1 MKKNK
6 FLSDRDKETQKLALR
21 YEEAQQKHEPI
32 YLDSNEVLDLAG
44 WYSTRFNDEQANE
57 VVKYGLQLH
66 PDSTE
71 LLTELAHQYLD
82 HDDMEAAQ
90 RIAGLIS
97 ETDQPEAII
106 LQARLLLREGQE
118 AEADKLFARLDPY
131 DLSNIVDVV
140 DTYLSNDG
148 SLDSAEAWLN
158 RGFGRYDDDPMFISL
173 AADFYYNDSQLDKAI
188 EYYNKAIDTAPYND
202 HYWCELARC
211 YYETEQYDKAIEAC
225 DYALISDDSSPEA
238 HLLAGQAY
246 LELDNNE
253 GALKHFEQIKDL
265 HLLPECVY
273 LFIKGL
279 ALTKAEKWEEGYE
292 YLERSLHAQ
301 GHDRFSLSSVY
312 ENAAISLHHIGNN
325 EKAELYFEKALE
337 QTPENSELY
346 YTFGR
351 FYMEIKQ
358 TEKAIDRWSKAIRLN
373 PIPEEI
379 DSIATYCLEAGLII
393 YARNVLE
400 ILEEISPQH
409 PKLHERLAVLYLL
422 TDDEEGFKQHS
433 QLSPAREH
441 LEKLRNDIAD
451 LDEAG
456 RQMLI
461 DMLAGGKNQKE

>member
-82 HDDMEAAQ
+82 HDDMEADQ

-97 ETDQPEAII
+97 ETDLPEAII

-188 EYYNKAIDTAPYND
+188 EYYNKAIDTDPYND

-301 GHDRFSLSSVY
+301 GHDRFSISSVY

-409 PKLHERLAVLYLL
+409 PKLHERLAVLCLL

-461 DMLAGGKNQKE
+461 DMLAGGKNKKE

>member
-6 FLSDRDKETQKLALR
+6 FLSDRDKETQKLAER

-44 WYSTRFNDEQANE
+44 WYSTRFDDKQAYE
-57 VVKYGLQLH
+57 VVRYGLQLH

-82 HDDMEAAQ
+82 RDNLEAAR
-90 RIAGLIS
+90 RIADLIS
-97 ETDQPEAII
+97 ETDLPEAII
-106 LQARLLLREGQE
+106 LQARLLLREGKE

-148 SLDSAEAWLN
+148 SLDSAETWLN
-158 RGFGRYDDDPMFISL
+158 RGFGRYDNDPTFISL
-173 AADFYYNDSQLDKAI
+173 AADFYYNDGQLDKAI
-188 EYYNKAIDTAPYND
+188 EYYNKAIDTDPYNE

-211 YYETEQYDKAIEAC
+211 YYETEQYDKAIDAC
-225 DYALISDDSSPEA
+225 DYALISDDCSPEA
-238 HLLAGQAY
+238 HLLAGQSY
-246 LELDNNE
+246 LELGNNE
-253 GALKHFEQIKDL
+253 GALQHFEQIKDQ

-279 ALTKAEKWEEGYE
+279 ALTNADKWEEGYE
-292 YLERSLHAQ
+292 YMERSLHTK

-312 ENAAISLHHIGNN
+312 ENAAISLHHMGND

-337 QTPENSELY
+337 QTPENGELY

-358 TEKAIDRWSKAIRLN
+358 PLKAMEQWNNAVRLN
-373 PIPEEI
+373 PVPEEM
-379 DSIATYCLEAGLII
+379 DNIAAYCIEAGLFI
-393 YARNVLE
+393 YAREVLE
-400 ILEEISPQH
+400 MLEIISPQH
-409 PKLHERLAVLYLL
+409 PKLHERLAVLCLL
-422 TDDEEGFKQHS
+422 TDDDEGFKLHS
-433 QLSPAREH
+433 QLSPEREN
-441 LEKLRNDIAD
+441 LEKLHNDFSD
-451 LDEAG
+451 LNESG

-461 DMLAGGKNQKE
+461 DILSGGKNKKE